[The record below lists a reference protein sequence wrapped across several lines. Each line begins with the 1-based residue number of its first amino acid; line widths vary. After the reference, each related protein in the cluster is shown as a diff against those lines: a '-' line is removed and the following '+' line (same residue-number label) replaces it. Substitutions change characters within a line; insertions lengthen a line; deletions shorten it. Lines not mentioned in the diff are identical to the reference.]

1 MKRIM
6 LKIFPAETS
15 EDIETVKTLFVEYE
29 EFLPFDLSFQNFD
42 DEVANISGRYAAPEG
57 CLLLAEYQGH
67 VAGCVGLQRLSGGIC
82 EMRRLFVRLGYQG
95 SGIGKALCKA
105 VIEQAVKIGYTH
117 MRLCTALEPP
127 KALYKSIGF
136 KKIEP
141 YKHVPIETAVF
152 MELKLE

>member
-1 MKRIM
+1 M
-6 LKIFPAETS
+6 LKIFPVEAS
-15 EDIETVKTLFVEYE
+15 EDIEIAKQLFVEYE

-82 EMRRLFVRLGYQG
+82 EMRRLFVRPEYQR
-95 SGIGKALCKA
+95 SGIGKALCRA
-105 VIEQAVKIGYTH
+105 VIEQAVKIGYTS

-127 KALYKSIGF
+127 KALYKFIGF
-136 KKIEP
+136 KEIEP

-152 MELKLE
+152 MELKLVNEG